1 MLKPQLKQVP
11 VSALIVDPDLQR
23 GQDPRR
29 VAKIETE
36 FDEGALGVITVSQR
50 ANGAM
55 HVVDGQH
62 RVAAAR
68 LARGD
73 DFKMTARVFVGLSTE
88 EEARLFRLLNNTA
101 KPSAVDLFRI
111 RVLEGD
117 PVAVEID
124 RILAKHGWR
133 IMLQTADG
141 FFAATASAERVYRAD
156 PTAVEHA
163 ISAVT
168 RAWGKDRAAVDGRV
182 FEGIGMLFARYGDL
196 IDQQELVDRLSRSGT
211 PGQLIGKARGLR
223 ELIGGTLT
231 SALAEIV
238 VEMYNS
244 RRRTRALP
252 AWRTK

>member
-1 MLKPQLKQVP
+1 MLKPQLKQLP
-11 VSALIVDPDLQR
+11 VSVLSVDPDLQR
-23 GQDPRR
+23 GQDARR
-29 VAKIETE
+29 VAKIEAE

-50 ANGAM
+50 GTGTL

-68 LARGD
+68 LARGE
-73 DFKMTARVFVGLSTE
+73 DFKMPARVFTGLSTE

-101 KPSAVDLFRI
+101 KPTAVDLFRI

-124 RILAKHGWR
+124 RILGKHGWR
-133 IMLQTADG
+133 IYLQTADG
-141 FFAATASAERVYRAD
+141 FFAATAAAERVYRAD
-156 PTAVEHA
+156 PEAVEHA
-163 ISAVT
+163 ISTVT
-168 RAWGKDRAAVDGRV
+168 RAWGKDRSGADGRI

-196 IDQQELVDRLSRSGT
+196 LDQQDLVDRLSRSGT

-238 VEMYNS
+238 VEMYNA
-244 RRRTRALP
+244 RRRTRGLP